1 MKTFVQVSE
10 KSQTNAV
17 FHLAT
22 SGQLD
27 CGDQKACKSQ
37 GFFSFS
43 VESKKKGK
51 QPLKSSPKQPKKQ
64 HRHISQIAL
73 LQSKHFQDMKWND
86 EEQVKN
92 IAHISAA
99 ALAELKIV
107 LHTWVKRQWES
118 KGWTAIR
125 GCCRCACALQDKWWK
140 QMSFTLQ
147 SLTADNYITR

>member
-43 VESKKKGK
+43 VESKKKENNFLNPA
-51 QPLKSSPKQPKKQ
+51 QSSQ
-64 HRHISQIAL
+64 
-73 LQSKHFQDMKWND
+73 
-86 EEQVKN
+86 KN
-92 IAHISAA
+92 NTDTSA
-99 ALAELKIV
+99 
-107 LHTWVKRQWES
+107 R
-118 KGWTAIR
+118 
-125 GCCRCACALQDKWWK
+125 
-140 QMSFTLQ
+140 
-147 SLTADNYITR
+147 